1 MIPPIYE
8 DSRGPIT
15 LTLDTETNQC
25 IAHLVV
31 KRTGQIVGKFSYPAR
46 GGYETLTKDGLVYTG
61 HITKSMTLN
70 LDSEVLRLDF
80 AAFINGNIKAQGKA
94 DITRVED
101 ITTKEI
107 EAV

>member
-1 MIPPIYE
+1 
-8 DSRGPIT
+8 
-15 LTLDTETNQC
+15 
-25 IAHLVV
+25 
-31 KRTGQIVGKFSYPAR
+31 
-46 GGYETLTKDGLVYTG
+46 
-61 HITKSMTLN
+61 MTLN